1 MRTTLVAPKKLS
13 LGSREEW
20 TQYGLSLLI
29 GLVTVAWA
37 IVGDRYVSA
46 GSFGG
51 VLLLTFATVKF
62 VNASG
67 RDRREANLR
76 FRGFLV
82 ALLIFVAVMAGRQDV
97 ELRLP
102 FLAWHLLG
110 LTAIPGLGWL
120 LFTIEARRIAAA
132 AMPS

>member
-1 MRTTLVAPKKLS
+1 MAPKKFT

-37 IVGDRYVSA
+37 IVGDRHVSA

-51 VLLLTFATVKF
+51 VLMLTFATVKF
-62 VNASG
+62 VNSSG

-76 FRGFLV
+76 FRGFLL
-82 ALLIFVAVMAGRQDV
+82 ALLIFVAVMAWRQDV

-102 FLAWHLLG
+102 FLAWHFFG
-110 LTAIPGLGWL
+110 ITAIPGFGWL
-120 LFTIEARRIAAA
+120 LFTLEARRIATADVPA
-132 AMPS
+132 